1 MSLLS
6 RVSSVEQLGAQYNA
20 YNPGAFSPERGL
32 SPSPSQRARH
42 LSFNPLPGAWDPPVL
57 QDHLS
62 RTGAFEVKKSRRLRK
77 FDTFISLL
85 CWVSSLEAFVVVKLW
100 WRWE

>member
-6 RVSSVEQLGAQYNA
+6 RVSSVEQFPTSA

-57 QDHLS
+57 ENHLS
-62 RTGAFEVKKSRRLRK
+62 RTGAFEVKKSKRLRK
-77 FDTFISLL
+77 LL
-85 CWVSSLEAFVVVKLW
+85 PATW
-100 WRWE
+100 

>member
-20 YNPGAFSPERGL
+20 YSPGAFSPERGL

-57 QDHLS
+57 QDHLR

-77 FDTFISLL
+77 FDIL
-85 CWVSSLEAFVVVKLW
+85 CLCQSWKLPGRRSCERSW
-100 WRWE
+100 IGG